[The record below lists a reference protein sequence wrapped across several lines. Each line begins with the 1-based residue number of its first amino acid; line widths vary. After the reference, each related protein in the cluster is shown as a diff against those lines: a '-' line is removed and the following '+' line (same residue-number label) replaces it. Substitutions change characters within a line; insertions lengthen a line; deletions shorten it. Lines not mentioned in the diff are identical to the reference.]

1 MTVFETNK
9 IRTVAIAGHGQTGK
23 STLLEHLL
31 FVSGA
36 ITQAEKVGSGK
47 TVSDTSSE
55 EIERHISVYSTL
67 AHTTWKDSSLKDIQI
82 NFWDTP
88 GSSDFVGE
96 VISGFRSSEMAI
108 MVVDGRAGVQIETVK
123 LWRDLDR
130 RAKPR
135 IIFVN
140 HIDDEKSN
148 FESIKKN
155 IHAQFNVET
164 CPVTI
169 TMGEGN
175 DCKGIIDI
183 LNNSCYVMSEE
194 GQIEKKNEIPAE
206 YSDKV
211 KDAMGILAGAAA
223 EGDDD
228 LLIKF
233 IDEGEL
239 TIEEIK
245 FGLKKAFAA
254 NKIVPMF
261 CGCPQNNLGLT
272 ALLDFIANNT
282 PSPSGMIETAVNND
296 NNTQTVKIEDN
307 APFSALVVKTAGDQ
321 FSGKLSYLK
330 IVTGMLSSDTEV
342 TNISQKRKE
351 HIGKLYHCMG
361 KKLIET
367 QQAVA
372 GDVIVASKLTCTGTS
387 DTLSFDENALP
398 FIRLRHPEP
407 VYSIAVEAIN
417 KKDDVKLGELLARV
431 TETDRTVTWKYNAE
445 TKQNVLSGM
454 GELQLGII
462 LNKIKAETKIDIST
476 EVPRIAYRETIE
488 RKAEAEYTHKKQ
500 SGGHGQYAR
509 VVLSIA
515 PLGRG
520 EGYKFTNAV
529 FGGAIPK
536 NYIPGVEKGV
546 KEAMENGVLAGYP
559 VVDVSTTV
567 LDGKDHPVDSSD
579 LAFQLAARNAF
590 KDAMRNAG
598 PILLEPIM
606 NINIWVDSK
615 YLGDIMSD
623 ISTKRGRILGQ
634 DSIGGDI
641 EEIRAQAP
649 QSELL
654 RYAVELRSMTSST
667 GSFETSFDHY
677 DSISGRL
684 AEQVI
689 EKAKKLFE

>member
-47 TVSDTSSE
+47 TVSDTSPE

-96 VISGFRSSEMAI
+96 VISAFRSSEMAI

>member
-96 VISGFRSSEMAI
+96 VISAFRSSEMAI

-194 GQIEKKNEIPAE
+194 GQIEKKNQIPAE